1 MADQDKIDS
10 NGLQLKSYD
19 VILSELETSMKSIY
33 GDDINVDSDSP
44 DGQMLNIFAQ
54 ASTDIREVVQRIFDI
69 LDIDNA
75 TGSNLDRAVAL
86 LGITRKGGTRTI
98 TPITI
103 TTSAAC
109 TIKGINQDPD
119 DPYTVQDNAG
129 NKWNLQNTH
138 YFSGADSASLTFQA
152 EIIGKQETTP
162 NTITTPVTIVIG
174 VASIN
179 NPTVATIV
187 GETEE
192 SDFELRTRAK
202 RSVMLAST
210 GFVESLY
217 AALMNLD
224 GMGSVRILENT
235 TDTTDANG
243 TSPHSIHVIVS
254 GSTPNASIAQTI
266 LEKRSA
272 GCGMDGDISM
282 TLINAD
288 GYPIDIKWSNI
299 TAQYLFTFADL
310 SSLDGINQ
318 PNYELIK
325 TNLPTT
331 YVPAIGATVTTNQL
345 ITAITSIDNNTF
357 VDAASFSFCKKQKF
371 VYALIE
377 GGTPSGTPD
386 TAKIKI
392 SYNGNTSAE
401 IDLTDNLSTISAAIK
416 AVTGLD
422 DVTVTHTVGTALTI
436 EFANTIDVLGA
447 ITISYFN
454 IEDSVNSE
462 TYYLKWETQDATQ
475 KVASSGLQYQLALA
489 SNRTFLTPI
498 IISPQATT
506 IDAGGTQQFTAVG
519 GAGKYRWISGGEGD
533 YSDYFAAD
541 DDGGFNTDG
550 LFDAS
555 GETGTVTDLPVKC
568 IDELGNVGTTTITI
582 QGA

>member
-1 MADQDKIDS
+1 MADIDQIDS
-10 NGLQLKSYD
+10 TGLQLKSYD
-19 VILSELETSMKSIY
+19 VILSELETDMKSIY

-54 ASTDIREVVQRIFDI
+54 ASTDMREIVQRIYDI

-75 TGSNLDRAVAL
+75 TGANLDRAVAL

-98 TPITI
+98 TPITV

-138 YFSGADSASLTFQA
+138 YFSGADSASLAFQA
-152 EIIGKQETTP
+152 EVIGKQETTP
-162 NTITTPVTIVIG
+162 NTITTPVTIVLG
-174 VASIN
+174 VSTIN

-187 GETEE
+187 GEDEE
-192 SDFELRTRAK
+192 SDFELRARAK

-210 GFVESLY
+210 GFVDSLY

-254 GSTPNASIAQTI
+254 GSATNNSIAKTI
-266 LEKRSA
+266 LEKRGA
-272 GCGMDGDISM
+272 GCGMDGDISL
-282 TLINAD
+282 TLLNAD
-288 GYPIDIKWSNI
+288 GYPIDIKWSNV
-299 TAQYLFTFADL
+299 TAQYLFTFASL

-318 PNYELIK
+318 PQYALIK
-325 TNLPTT
+325 SQLPTT
-331 YVPAIGATVTTNQL
+331 YVPAIGDTVTTNQL
-345 ITAITSIDNNTF
+345 ITAITSIDSNTF
-357 VDAASFSFCKKQKF
+357 VDSASFSFCKKQKF
-371 VYALIE
+371 NYALIG
-377 GGTPSGTPD
+377 GGTPTATPT

-392 SYNGNTSAE
+392 AYNGNTSAE
-401 IDLTDNLSTISAAIK
+401 IDLTDTLSNISAAIK
-416 AVTGLD
+416 AVTGLG
-422 DVTVTHTVGTALTI
+422 DVTVTHTLGTSLAI
-436 EFANTIDVLGA
+436 EFANAMDVLGA
-447 ITISYFN
+447 ITIAYAN
-454 IEDSVNSE
+454 IVDSTNSE
-462 TYYLKWETQDATQ
+462 TYYLAWETQDAFQ
-475 KVASSGLQYQLALA
+475 KTSSSGLQYQLALA

-498 IISPQATT
+498 IITPQAAT
-506 IDAGGTQQFTAVG
+506 IEAGGTQQFTAIG
-519 GAGKYRWISGGEGD
+519 GTGNYRWISGGEGH
-533 YSDYFAAD
+533 YTDYFAAA

-555 GETGTVTDLPVKC
+555 SESGTVTNLAVKC
-568 IDELGNVGTTTITI
+568 IDELGNMASTTISI
-582 QGA
+582 EA

>member
-1 MADQDKIDS
+1 MADIDQIDS
-10 NGLQLKSYD
+10 TGLQLKSYD
-19 VILSELETSMKSIY
+19 VILSELTTDMKSIY

-54 ASTDIREVVQRIFDI
+54 ASTDMREIVQRIYDI

-75 TGSNLDRAVAL
+75 TGANLDRAVAL

-98 TPITI
+98 TPITV

-138 YFSGADSASLTFQA
+138 YFSGADSASLAFQA

-162 NTITTPVTIVIG
+162 NTITTPVTIVLG
-174 VASIN
+174 VSTIN

-187 GETEE
+187 GEDEE
-192 SDFELRTRAK
+192 SDFELRARAK

-210 GFVESLY
+210 GFVDSLY

-254 GSTPNASIAQTI
+254 GSATNNSIAKTI
-266 LEKRSA
+266 LEKRGA
-272 GCGMDGDISM
+272 GCGMDGDISL
-282 TLINAD
+282 TLLNAD
-288 GYPIDIKWSNI
+288 GYPIDIKWSNV
-299 TAQYLFTFADL
+299 TAQYLFTFASI

-318 PNYELIK
+318 PQYALIK
-325 TNLPTT
+325 SQLPTT
-331 YVPAIGATVTTNQL
+331 YVPAIGDTVTTNQL
-345 ITAITSIDNNTF
+345 ITAITSIDSNTF
-357 VDAASFSFCKKQKF
+357 VDSASFSFCKKQKF
-371 VYALIE
+371 NYALIG
-377 GGTPSGTPD
+377 GGTPTATPT

-392 SYNGNTSAE
+392 AYNGNTSAE
-401 IDLTDNLSTISAAIK
+401 IDLTDTLSNISAAIK
-416 AVTGLD
+416 AVNGLS
-422 DVTVTHTVGTALTI
+422 DVTVTHTLGTSLAI
-436 EFANTIDVLGA
+436 EFANAMDVLGA
-447 ITISYFN
+447 ITIAYAD
-454 IEDSVNSE
+454 IEDTTNSE
-462 TYYLKWETQDATQ
+462 TYYLAWETQDAFQ
-475 KVASSGLQYQLALA
+475 KTSSSGLQYQLALA

-498 IISPQATT
+498 IITPQGAT
-506 IDAGGTQQFTAVG
+506 IDAGSTQQFTAIG
-519 GAGKYRWISGGEGD
+519 GTGNYRWISGGEGH
-533 YSDYFAAD
+533 YTDYFAAA

-555 GETGTVTDLPVKC
+555 NESGTVTNLAVKC
-568 IDELGNVGTTTITI
+568 IDELGNVASTTISI
-582 QGA
+582 EA